1 MRKFNYHAPA
11 TVEEAVRILD
21 QYQDSIAVI
30 AGGTDLIIELK
41 EGHKK
46 PEHVLDITRIQDLK
60 YIKEEEGIVKIGPLA
75 TFSFL
80 EENAFVRQKLP
91 ALYETVKYVG
101 SPQIRSLGTVG
112 GNVVNASVA
121 GDSPTVLLTYDAEVV
136 LQSVKGTRVM
146 SLHEFNMGPGN
157 CAIRKDELLTEIR
170 FPMPKEDEG
179 VSYFKVGKRKA
190 LAIVV
195 LAVSIYVKRDA
206 ENKISDARVVL
217 GAVNKHPMRSAL
229 IEEALRGTELKEQ
242 ELEKFLP
249 LFTQEVQAA
258 IANRPSVVYK
268 REGVR
273 GAAKECFR
281 QLLHQLA

>member
-136 LQSVKGTRVM
+136 LQSVNGTRVM

-179 VSYFKVGKRKA
+179 VSYFKIGKRKA

>member
-179 VSYFKVGKRKA
+179 VSYFKIGKRKA

-195 LAVSIYVKRDA
+195 LAVSIYVKKDA
-206 ENKISDARVVL
+206 QNKISDARVVL

-229 IEEALRGTELKEQ
+229 IEEALRGAELKEQ
-242 ELEKFLP
+242 ELDEFLP

>member
-146 SLHEFNMGPGN
+146 SLHEFNLGPGN

-179 VSYFKVGKRKA
+179 VSYFKIGKRKA

-195 LAVSIYVKRDA
+195 LAVSIYVKKDA
-206 ENKISDARVVL
+206 QNKISDARVVL

-229 IEEALRGTELKEQ
+229 IEEALRGAELKEQ
-242 ELEKFLP
+242 ELDEFLP

>member
-146 SLHEFNMGPGN
+146 SLHEFNLGPGN

-179 VSYFKVGKRKA
+179 VSYFKIGKRKA

-195 LAVSIYVKRDA
+195 LAVSIYVKKDA
-206 ENKISDARVVL
+206 QNKISDARVVL

>member
-146 SLHEFNMGPGN
+146 SLHEFNLGPGN

-179 VSYFKVGKRKA
+179 VSYFKIGKRKA

>member
-1 MRKFNYHAPA
+1 MRTFDYHAPA
-11 TVEEAVRILD
+11 TVEEAVQILAK
-21 QYQDSIAVI
+21 YQDDIAVI

-46 PEHVLDITRIQDLK
+46 PGHVLDITRIKDLK
-60 YIKEEEGIVKIGPLA
+60 YIKEEEGRVKIGPLA

-80 EENAFVRQKLP
+80 ESNALVREKLP

-101 SPQIRSLGTVG
+101 SPQIRSLGTIG

-136 LQSVKGTRVM
+136 LKSAEGERIM
-146 SLHEFNMGPGN
+146 SLHEFNLGPGN
-157 CAIRKDELLTEIR
+157 CAIRKDELLTEVR
-170 FPMPKEDEG
+170 FPMPEEGEG
-179 VSYFKVGKRKA
+179 VSYFKIGKRKA

-195 LAVSIYVKRDA
+195 LAVSIYVKKDA
-206 ENKISDARVVL
+206 QNRIEKSRVVL
-217 GAVNKHPMRSAL
+217 GAVNKHPMRSER
-229 IEEALRGTELKEQ
+229 IEEALKGVELKEE
-242 ELEKFLP
+242 ELEKILP
-249 LFTQEVQAA
+249 LFTEEVQKA

-281 QLLHQLA
+281 QLMHQLA

>member
-121 GDSPTVLLTYDAEVV
+121 WDSPTVLLTYDAEVV

-146 SLHEFNMGPGN
+146 SLHEFNMGSGN

-179 VSYFKVGKRKA
+179 VSYFKIGKRKA

>member
-179 VSYFKVGKRKA
+179 VSYFKIGKRKA

>member
-179 VSYFKVGKRKA
+179 VSYFKIGKRKA

-217 GAVNKHPMRSAL
+217 GAVNKHPMRSVL

-249 LFTQEVQAA
+249 LFTQEVQAG